1 MTDNWSD
8 APIVADGVTITPRC
22 PISPQ
27 QRRDVE
33 AQQRALGRPD
43 KTPKETELKFLAY
56 RREVFSGECSHPDES
71 MSALGCSRCGALR
84 PDKHQKPQVV
94 IRP

>member
-1 MTDNWSD
+1 MNVNWSD
-8 APIVADGVTITPRC
+8 APIVVDGVTVKLKH

-33 AQQRALGRPD
+33 VQQRALGRPD
-43 KTPKETELKFLAY
+43 KTPKETEAKFLAY

-84 PDKHQKPQVV
+84 PDKHQKSHKW
-94 IRP
+94 